1 MADMDLDDV
10 PFAGGIDA
18 DELDTQPAPGF
29 DASISRARD
38 ADAALVAAL
47 ESRKTARSL
56 AVPTDD
62 AKVRQRLRQLG
73 QPITLFGERRPD
85 RRERLR
91 EELVKEGQ
99 RREQEGE
106 EAESVVS
113 EESEEEEQE
122 EEFFTEGTDA
132 LLRARQSIARTS
144 LLAGHVDARGVWAA
158 ACGGQLVGQ
167 RQAVGGACGQGA
179 GHAAGPH

>member
-1 MADMDLDDV
+1 MPMSSVRV
-10 PFAGGIDA
+10 PHRSAGRQTDPPSCT
-18 DELDTQPAPGF
+18 DTQPAPGF

-113 EESEEEEQE
+113 EESEEEEVSV
-122 EEFFTEGTDA
+122 T
-132 LLRARQSIARTS
+132 RT
-144 LLAGHVDARGVWAA
+144 RA
-158 ACGGQLVGQ
+158 AC
-167 RQAVGGACGQGA
+167 A
-179 GHAAGPH
+179 GRP

>member
-18 DELDTQPAPGF
+18 DELGAYAALPASVPHADMLTHQPIADTQPAPSV

-73 QPITLFGERRPD
+73 QPVTLFGERRPD

-91 EELVKEGQ
+91 EELVKEAQ

-113 EESEEEEQE
+113 EESEEEEVSVL
-122 EEFFTEGTDA
+122 FA
-132 LLRARQSIARTS
+132 LVLPAQLDHGCFMPAE
-144 LLAGHVDARGVWAA
+144 LLER
-158 ACGGQLVGQ
+158 
-167 RQAVGGACGQGA
+167 
-179 GHAAGPH
+179 